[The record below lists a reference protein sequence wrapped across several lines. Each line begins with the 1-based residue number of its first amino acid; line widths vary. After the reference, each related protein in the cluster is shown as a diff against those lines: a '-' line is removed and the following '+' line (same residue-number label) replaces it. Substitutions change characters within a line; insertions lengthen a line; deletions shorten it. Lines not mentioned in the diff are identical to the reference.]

1 MEQASEIFD
10 DTLDVFIIMEQIID
24 IIADINGTGCPEK
37 MCYMILL

>member
-37 MCYMILL
+37 MCYMIFL